1 MAYADTTPRSVIQGW
16 GPDRKL
22 LAADV
27 LEGDLIGIDASN
39 EWVLAKAA
47 ATAVLSMYIAGQDG
61 DDGDTI
67 TAFRRAVVRAE
78 FDADAGEIGDV
89 LYLSDTA
96 GDSGT
101 SAGSTT
107 QVVGWISDTDRI
119 ELHPRNPLALDAS
132 DIANDA
138 IDSQHYAAGSI
149 DLEHM
154 SVNSIDSDQYVD
166 GSIDT
171 AHIAADQIDATLI
184 ADNAIDSEHYTDGSI
199 DTAHIAADQIDST
212 LIADDAVDSE
222 HYTDG
227 SVDEEHLAVFSPDGG
242 LNALRCATAEYDFSE
257 DGGTSGAID
266 LGVTIPDNA
275 VIIGGGVDVIT
286 TCTSGTDAG
295 TGALHVEGA
304 NDIVTAV
311 AIGTGTPWDAGGRD
325 IIPDGTGTAQVKTTQ
340 ARNITFTIAVED
352 FTAGRF
358 FCYLFYLVS
367 A

>member
-1 MAYADTTPRSVIQGW
+1 MTYTDTTPRSVVQGW
-16 GPDRKL
+16 GRDKVL

-47 ATAVLSMYIAGQDG
+47 ATAVLAMYIAGQDG

-67 TAFRRAVVRAE
+67 TVFRMAVVEAA
-78 FDADAGEIGDV
+78 FAAVAGEVGDP

-96 GDSGT
+96 GDSGLA
-101 SAGSTT
+101 AGATT
-107 QVVGWISDTDRI
+107 QVVGWVSDLTHA
-119 ELHPRNPLALDAS
+119 LLNPRNPLALSAT
-132 DIANDA
+132 DIADDSIN
-138 IDSQHYAAGSI
+138 SQHYVAGSI
-149 DLEHM
+149 DTE
-154 SVNSIDSDQYVD
+154 
-166 GSIDT
+166 
-171 AHIAADQIDATLI
+171 HIAADQIDATLI
-184 ADNAIDSEHYTDGSI
+184 ADDAI
-199 DTAHIAADQIDST
+199 
-212 LIADDAVDSE
+212 DSE

-227 SVDEEHLAVFSPDGG
+227 SVDEEHLAVFDPSGG
-242 LNALRCATAEYDFSE
+242 LNALRCATAEYDFAE
-257 DGGTSGAID
+257 DGGEISAIG

-295 TGALHVEGA
+295 TGAISVQGA

-311 AIGTGTPWDAGGRD
+311 AIGTGTPWDEGGRD
-325 IIPDGTGTAQVKTTQ
+325 IIPDGTGTGQVKTT
-340 ARNITFTIAVED
+340 AAKEITFTIAEEA

-358 FCYLFYLVS
+358 FVYLFYFVT